1 MLKVYCFDAV
11 NAKIV
16 SCILPS
22 DFVELWDPVRLHTI
36 SFKPIFAMCSLLPIA
51 RPLAVRSRSR
61 LPFGRGC
68 AVIAASSDRSIPHP
82 QTRNSPLIDTTIL
95 LIVAAIFLLAGT
107 VKGVIGLGL
116 PTVSL
121 ALLTATL
128 GLQPAMA
135 LMLAPSFMTNLWQ
148 AIAGGHGRAILA
160 RLWPFL
166 LAATATIWI
175 GTALSA
181 PIDVALLSAL
191 LGVLLAIYAA
201 VGLGGMR
208 FAVAPRRARWA
219 GPVAGCVNG
228 VLTGM
233 TGSFVVPGVPYL
245 QALGL
250 PRDMLIQAMGVLF
263 TLSTAALGL
272 ALAGRGL
279 LSAELGLQS
288 VAAIPPALLGMVLGR
303 WLRGRLSETAFRKV
317 FFVAL
322 LILGFYIIARA
333 LGQV

>member
-1 MLKVYCFDAV
+1 M
-11 NAKIV
+11 
-16 SCILPS
+16 
-22 DFVELWDPVRLHTI
+22 
-36 SFKPIFAMCSLLPIA
+36 
-51 RPLAVRSRSR
+51 
-61 LPFGRGC
+61 
-68 AVIAASSDRSIPHP
+68 
-82 QTRNSPLIDTTIL
+82 IDTATL
-95 LIVAAIFLLAGT
+95 LIVAATFLLAGL

-135 LMLAPSFMTNLWQ
+135 LMLAPSFVTNLWQ
-148 AIAGGHGRAILA
+148 AATGGYGQAIRA

-166 LAATATIWI
+166 MAATATVWT
-175 GTALSA
+175 GAAMAA
-181 PIDVALLSAL
+181 PVDVALLSAL
-191 LGVLLAIYAA
+191 LGGLLAVYAA
-201 VGLGGMR
+201 IGLKSTRGGAR
-208 FAVAPRRARWA
+208 LALPPGRERWA
-219 GPVAGCVNG
+219 GPLAGCVNG

-279 LSAELGLQS
+279 LNADLGLQS
-288 VAAIPPALLGMVLGR
+288 VTAIPPALLGMVLGR
-303 WLRGRLSETAFRKV
+303 WLRGRLSEATFRKV

-322 LILGFYIIARA
+322 LGLGIYIAVHS
-333 LGQV
+333 LG